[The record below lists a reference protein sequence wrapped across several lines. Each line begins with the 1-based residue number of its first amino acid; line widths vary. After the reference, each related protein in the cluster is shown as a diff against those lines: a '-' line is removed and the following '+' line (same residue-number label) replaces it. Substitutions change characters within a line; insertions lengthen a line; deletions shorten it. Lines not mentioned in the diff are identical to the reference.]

1 MSTNIICDFIRKY
14 GKIVFLNYD
23 NDDYS
28 EIIYEDDNFKLF
40 KYVNN
45 MLVEN
50 KLINEDEINKLK
62 LEYEIAYFNN
72 NEFRINK
79 GNINLFKE

>member
-40 KYVNN
+40 RYVNN